1 MKIASFGAE
10 HFLGQLP
17 RIREGWQFLGH
28 ECCDGKSDVI
38 YSNDPSGYDRAIQ
51 TKEIYGGILILN
63 VLDIHFHLSEMNKK
77 LNELKPKLQKADI
90 ITSISKTTALALKR
104 YLGLNSYIIY
114 NPIKDITFLNL
125 KKEHAFM
132 SVGRLADPNKR
143 FYLTS
148 NSVNLFNQKINIFGS
163 DTNNIQNNKI
173 NGHGIVS
180 DETLENFYNT
190 SKFYIATSYNEGLC
204 LPMIEALVCG
214 CIPIVCRDMTTAEEF
229 IPEEFLCDPDHNKIA
244 EKISLINQEYEA
256 YLKIALSFGKKYAKI
271 FNKNSIANNILNLL

>member
-17 RIREGWQFLGH
+17 RIREGWKVLGH
-28 ECCDGKSDVI
+28 ECSKDKADLI
-38 YSNDPSGYDRAIQ
+38 YSNDPSGYDEAIKY
-51 TKEIYGGILILN
+51 KEENGGILILN
-63 VLDIHFHLSEMNKK
+63 ILDIPFHLSEINKI

-90 ITSISKTTALALKR
+90 ITSISKTTALALKK

-163 DTNNIQNNKI
+163 DTSNIQNNKI

-180 DETLENFYNT
+180 DETLERFYNT

-244 EKISLINQEYEA
+244 EKISLINQEYES
-256 YLKIALSFGKKYAKI
+256 YLKISLSFGKKYAKM
-271 FNKNSIANNILNLL
+271 FNKNSIANNILNLV